1 MDMRRTMFLFA
12 VIACATGIGCASP
25 LSRGVRSYHAGA
37 PAQAM
42 EQLLEAEANGVSEAP
57 RTQARYALYRGLTH
71 LSLGDAESAER
82 WLAEAKAWCDRD
94 DEVLDADDRGRL
106 LAAWGAIGH
115 EPGTWGSGVLE
126 RR

>member
-1 MDMRRTMFLFA
+1 MRRMMLLFA
-12 VIACATGIGCASP
+12 SLAILTSMGCSSP

-42 EQLLEAEANGVSEAP
+42 DHLLEAEASAVSEVP
-57 RTQARYALYRGLTH
+57 RTRARYALYRGLTH

-94 DEVLDADDRGRL
+94 DGVLDADDRGRL
-106 LAAWGAIGH
+106 LAAWVAIGH

>member
-1 MDMRRTMFLFA
+1 MRRTILLFA
-12 VIACATGIGCASP
+12 LLAILTSIGCSSP

-42 EQLLEAEANGVSEAP
+42 DHLLEAEASARSEVP
-57 RTQARYALYRGLTH
+57 RTRARYALYRGLTH

-94 DEVLDADDRGRL
+94 DRVLDADDRGRL
-106 LAAWGAIGH
+106 LAAWVAIGH